1 MSLLLYFSF
10 CLHDTPLWIHFL
22 LWKLYLLKAC
32 FRCIFES
39 IRHFWIYFVQWWL
52 CGIKTYLFPLMI
64 AILKYARWDQS
75 FQLNCPSFSA
85 FASIAL
91 GKSIIIERR
100 SSSETRIGSFWTGG
114 AAFCLSNSTFFL
126 NNKME
131 AHLITIRIYLQVT
144 EDNIQFFFDIWV
156 LEVIPKKFWI
166 IKTPAD
172 QIGFVDFKTVDFINF
187 TRLSLNRVNLNLNTM
202 L

>member
-1 MSLLLYFSF
+1 
-10 CLHDTPLWIHFL
+10 
-22 LWKLYLLKAC
+22 
-32 FRCIFES
+32 
-39 IRHFWIYFVQWWL
+39 
-52 CGIKTYLFPLMI
+52 
-64 AILKYARWDQS
+64 
-75 FQLNCPSFSA
+75 
-85 FASIAL
+85 
-91 GKSIIIERR
+91 
-100 SSSETRIGSFWTGG
+100 
-114 AAFCLSNSTFFL
+114 
-126 NNKME
+126 ME

-156 LEVIPKKFWI
+156 FEVIPKKFWI